1 MTWTLYMIIH
11 ITIIDK
17 PKSTIS
23 TMAYAYKVLLSS
35 SLSSSILH
43 LVSQFN
49 PLQVVSHFI
58 VSFEL
63 CTVIDP
69 LEHSGKIR

>member
-1 MTWTLYMIIH
+1 MTWTLYII
-11 ITIIDK
+11 IQISMIDK
-17 PKSTIS
+17 PNSIIS
-23 TMAYAYKVLLSS
+23 TMAYAYRVVFLSI
-35 SLSSSILH
+35 LSSSILH
-43 LVSQFN
+43 LVSQFS

-69 LEHSGKIR
+69 FEHSGKII